1 MTKPQFMP
9 ASLTQQAFSFHV
21 DDEEV
26 LPESEEQQR
35 RRLAYVLDYTNLKP
49 LHLEIL
55 KRPIFTP
62 KGEKLLREIEQQKI
76 AQVEIEFVVKDEP
89 TLNDKA
95 VDIEAL
101 IVNPFKFV
109 ACFFETVLGCLA
121 DVGGVDEKID
131 TLEWMFLE
139 DRSLYAWPPPT
150 KDMISGVKQTSFPFT
165 WCCKIL
171 GYDADE
177 LRTGVKAALL
187 NLLRET
193 EARIRAGEYKSF
205 RRDAIAQAVD
215 CVNQRSTNAC

>member
-1 MTKPQFMP
+1 MTKPQQLP
-9 ASLTQQAFSFHV
+9 ASLTQQAFSFHA

-26 LPESEEQQR
+26 LNVIEEQQR
-35 RRLAYVLDYTNLKP
+35 RRLAYVLDHTNLKP

-62 KGEKLLREIEQQKI
+62 KGEKLLREIEEQKA
-76 AQVEIEFVVKDEP
+76 AQVEIEFVVTNEP
-89 TLNDKA
+89 SLTDKA
-95 VDIEAL
+95 ADIEAL

-109 ACFFETVLGCLA
+109 ACFFETVLECLA

-171 GYDADE
+171 GYDPDE
-177 LRTGVKAALL
+177 LRAGVKASLTT
-187 NLLRET
+187 LLRET
-193 EARIRAGEYKSF
+193 EAKIQSGEYQSF
-205 RRDAIAQAVD
+205 RRNAIASAVD
-215 CVNQRSTNAC
+215 CANKRSTNEC